1 MSGDETG
8 PGGFLR
14 IACICSG
21 LLGVAAM
28 LAACAGDGVAQSMG
42 PEPIAVAFE
51 DDPEE
56 APGDPTTYLDNLRHA
71 SCSGAKRDPDP
82 IVLKADP
89 VPLQGLNP
97 ARKTIGELSFVAGF
111 HLTSDE
117 KRFGGLSGI
126 EVLDDGNLLAV
137 SDKGDFVWIDLADDG
152 VTPKAARLSAMNDAK
167 GKPFPSKGEGDAEGL
182 AITDGLA
189 LVSFEGNNRI
199 LAYDIGA
206 CGAAA
211 RGIPLGWSLTKAFA
225 RGKLSVGG
233 NNGVEALA
241 ITPDGYLVAGIEM
254 KAGKASPLSARPV
267 ERGADFS
274 LRIGEGAPEIVGLD
288 LLPAGDHG
296 QDVHAFS
303 LHRSTSPLASNAI
316 TVMETD
322 FERYL
327 DQANLPAKI
336 VSEADERSHYRFRQT
351 ASRALAEMNVLLT
364 IDNFEGLAAKE
375 LPDGRVR
382 LFIVSDD
389 NFSASQRTL
398 LMVFD
403 AAKRG

>member
-71 SCSGAKRDPDP
+71 SCSGAKREPDP
-82 IVLKADP
+82 IVLKADSA
-89 VPLQGLNP
+89 PLQGLNP

-126 EVLDDGNLLAV
+126 DVLDDGNLLAV

-288 LLPAGDHG
+288 LL